1 MKAAEKKTAKK
12 KSASKAPEPNTAAE
26 TRAAYPHLM
35 PIQTRWADNDIY
47 AHVNNVVYYSYFDT
61 VVNNYL
67 MEKGGLDPFK
77 GQAVGFAVE
86 TMCRFFAPIA
96 HPQKI
101 EAGLRVG
108 RLGTSSVRYEI
119 GIFRKGRRHAVAA
132 GHFVHVFV
140 DRESGRP
147 TPLPP
152 RIRRALARLAVG

>member
-1 MKAAEKKTAKK
+1 MKGVRKAKTAAAAESRT
-12 KSASKAPEPNTAAE
+12 EPV

-35 PIQTRWADNDIY
+35 AIQTRWADNDIY

-67 MEKGGLDPFK
+67 IEKGGLDPFK
-77 GQAVGFAVE
+77 GNVVGFAVE

-119 GIFRKGRRHAVAA
+119 GIFRKGRRQAVAA

-140 DRESGRP
+140 DRKSGRP

-152 RIRRALARLAVG
+152 RIRRALARLVVA